1 MTNYLIRT
9 IEHNGQPFTDVTK
22 IRENETYQVVE
33 AESKEEAEEKIERP
47 KGLLEIIP
55 SSFNNG
61 PISRALRNANMNS
74 GMERGVSPSLTN
86 EQVQKL
92 IELSGRKNSE

>member
-1 MTNYLIRT
+1 MQYLIRT

-33 AESKEEAEEKIERP
+33 AESKEEAEEIVKKP
-47 KGLLEIIP
+47 KGLLEVIP

-61 PISRALRNANMNS
+61 PISRALKAYRKA
-74 GMERGVSPSLTN
+74 E
-86 EQVQKL
+86 
-92 IELSGRKNSE
+92 SGRLSPKPEKAPTPPRKDSE